1 MTSQIFSGRIL
12 IVAFEGWNDAAEAAS
27 GAAKYIAE
35 QTAVESVAALDPE
48 DYYDFQFAR
57 PSVFFDEN
65 GLRQLS
71 WPNTEML
78 APTAPSRSDHPEY
91 SNICVMIGVEPSRRW
106 RAFTEEILEM
116 VTDREIDT
124 VIFLGAM
131 LAEVPHTRPMSISVT
146 SQNDAVREQLG
157 VERSHY
163 EGQVGILTVLGQA
176 FEANNI
182 STLAMW
188 ASVPHYVH
196 NAPSPKAMLALV
208 AELEKHLGLSFD
220 RSALAEQAFTWERG
234 IDEISMAD
242 EDMAAYIADL
252 EKKHDEAE
260 SVQASGDFLA
270 NEFEKFLREN
280 ETNSDD
286 SSPTNEGPGDA
297 PGSAPNIEPN

>member
-1 MTSQIFSGRIL
+1 MTNQIFSGRTL

-35 QTAVESVAALDPE
+35 ATGVESVASVDPE

-57 PSVFFDEN
+57 PTVFFDEA
-65 GLRQLS
+65 GIRQLS
-71 WPNTEML
+71 WPNTELL
-78 APTAPSRSDHPEY
+78 APTAASRTEHAEY
-91 SNICVMIGVEPSRRW
+91 ANICVMLGVEPSRRW
-106 RAFTEEILEM
+106 RAFTEEVLEM

-131 LAEVPHTRPMSISVT
+131 LAEVPHTRPIAVSAT
-146 SQNDAVREQLG
+146 SQNEAAREQLG

-182 STLAMW
+182 ATIALW

-196 NAPSPKAMLALV
+196 NAPSPKAMLSLV
-208 AELEKHLGLSFD
+208 AELEKHLGVSFD

-234 IDEISMAD
+234 VDEISLAD
-242 EDMAAYIADL
+242 EDMAAYITEL

-270 NEFEKFLREN
+270 NEFEKFLRQNDTEKGIEG
-280 ETNSDD
+280 ETGD
-286 SSPTNEGPGDA
+286 EGE
-297 PGSAPNIEPN
+297 SN

>member
-1 MTSQIFSGRIL
+1 LTSQIFSGRTL

-35 QTAVESVAALDPE
+35 ISGVEAVAAIDPE

-57 PSVFFDEN
+57 PTVFFDEA
-65 GLRQLS
+65 GIRQLS
-71 WPNTEML
+71 WPNTELM
-78 APTAPSRSDHPEY
+78 APTAVSRAEHPEF
-91 SNICVMIGVEPSRRW
+91 SNICVMLGVEPSRRW

-131 LAEVPHTRPMSISVT
+131 LAEVPHTRPIGVSAT
-146 SQNDAVREQLG
+146 SQNEAAREQLG

-182 STLAMW
+182 ATIALW

-196 NAPSPKAMLALV
+196 NTPSPKAMLALV
-208 AELEKHLGLSFD
+208 AELEKHLGVSFD
-220 RSALAEQAFTWERG
+220 RTALAEQAFTWERG
-234 IDEISMAD
+234 VDEVSLAD
-242 EDMAAYIADL
+242 DDMAGYITEL

-270 NEFEKFLREN
+270 NEFEKFLRQKDGEN
-280 ETNSDD
+280 GQET
-286 SSPTNEGPGDA
+286 EG
-297 PGSAPNIEPN
+297 SN

>member
-1 MTSQIFSGRIL
+1 LTSQIFSGRTL

-35 QTAVESVAALDPE
+35 ISGVESVAAIDPE

-57 PSVFFDEN
+57 PTVFFDEA

-71 WPNTEML
+71 WPNTELM
-78 APTAPSRSDHPEY
+78 APTAVSRTEHPEF
-91 SNICVMIGVEPSRRW
+91 SNICVMLGVEPSRRW

-131 LAEVPHTRPMSISVT
+131 LAEVPHTRPIGVSAT
-146 SQNDAVREQLG
+146 SQNEAAREQLG

-182 STLAMW
+182 ATVALW

-196 NAPSPKAMLALV
+196 NTPSPKAMLALV
-208 AELEKHLGLSFD
+208 AELEKHLGVSFD
-220 RSALAEQAFTWERG
+220 RTALAEQAFTWERG
-234 IDEISMAD
+234 VDEVSLAD
-242 EDMAAYIADL
+242 DDMAGYITEL

-270 NEFEKFLREN
+270 NEFEKFLRQKDG
-280 ETNSDD
+280 ETGDE
-286 SSPTNEGPGDA
+286 TEG
-297 PGSAPNIEPN
+297 SN

>member
-1 MTSQIFSGRIL
+1 MTSQIFSGRTL

-27 GAAKYIAE
+27 GAAQYIAE
-35 QTAVESVAALDPE
+35 ISGVEAVAAIDPE
-48 DYYDFQFAR
+48 EYYDFQFAR
-57 PSVFFDEN
+57 PTVFFDEA
-65 GLRQLS
+65 GIRQLS
-71 WPNTEML
+71 WPNTELM
-78 APTAPSRSDHPEY
+78 APTAVSRAEHPEF
-91 SNICVMIGVEPSRRW
+91 SNICVMLGVEPSRRW

-131 LAEVPHTRPMSISVT
+131 LAEVPHTRPIGVSAT
-146 SQNDAVREQLG
+146 SQNEAAREQLG

-182 STLAMW
+182 ATIALW

-196 NAPSPKAMLALV
+196 NTPSPKAMLALV
-208 AELEKHLGLSFD
+208 AELEKHLGVSFD
-220 RSALAEQAFTWERG
+220 RTALAEQAFTWERG
-234 IDEISMAD
+234 VDEVSLAD
-242 EDMAAYIADL
+242 DDMAGYITEL

-270 NEFEKFLREN
+270 NEFEKFLRQKDGEN
-280 ETNSDD
+280 GQET
-286 SSPTNEGPGDA
+286 EG
-297 PGSAPNIEPN
+297 SN

>member
-1 MTSQIFSGRIL
+1 LTSQIFSGRTL

-35 QTAVESVAALDPE
+35 ISGVEAVAAIDPE
-48 DYYDFQFAR
+48 EYYDFQFAR
-57 PSVFFDEN
+57 PTVFFDEA
-65 GLRQLS
+65 GIRQLS
-71 WPNTEML
+71 WPNTELM
-78 APTAPSRSDHPEY
+78 APTAVSRAEHPEF
-91 SNICVMIGVEPSRRW
+91 SNICVMLGVEPSRRW

-131 LAEVPHTRPMSISVT
+131 LAEVPHTRPIGVSAT
-146 SQNDAVREQLG
+146 SQNEAAREQLG

-182 STLAMW
+182 ATIALW

-196 NAPSPKAMLALV
+196 NTPSPKAMLALV
-208 AELEKHLGLSFD
+208 AELEKHLGVSFD
-220 RSALAEQAFTWERG
+220 RTALAEQAFTWERG
-234 IDEISMAD
+234 VDEVSLAD
-242 EDMAAYIADL
+242 DDMAGYITEL

-270 NEFEKFLREN
+270 NEFEKFLRQKDGEN
-280 ETNSDD
+280 GQET
-286 SSPTNEGPGDA
+286 EG
-297 PGSAPNIEPN
+297 SN

>member
-1 MTSQIFSGRIL
+1 MTNQIFSGRTL

-35 QTAVESVAALDPE
+35 HTAVETVSLLDPE

-57 PSVFFDEN
+57 PSVFFDES
-65 GLRQLS
+65 GVRQLS
-71 WPNTEML
+71 WPNTELM
-78 APTAPSRSDHPEY
+78 APTAASRTEHPEY
-91 SNICVMIGVEPSRRW
+91 ANVHVMIGVEPSRRW
-106 RAFTEEILEM
+106 RAFTEEVLEM

-131 LAEVPHTRPMSISVT
+131 LAEVPHTRPIGVNTT
-146 SQNDAVREQLG
+146 SQNENVREQLG

-182 STLAMW
+182 STLALW

-196 NAPSPKAMLALV
+196 NAPSPKAMLAMV
-208 AELEKHLGLSFD
+208 AELEKYLGLSFD
-220 RSALAEQAFTWERG
+220 RTALAEQAFTWERG
-234 IDEISMAD
+234 IDEVSLAD
-242 EDMAAYIADL
+242 EDMAGYITEL

-270 NEFEKFLREN
+270 NEFEKFLRQNDSEN
-280 ETNSDD
+280 GTDD
-286 SSPTNEGPGDA
+286 SSTGEGPAGDA
-297 PGSAPNIEPN
+297 